1 MTEVSTPKKAFQR
14 LEIHDLCY
22 LVPMKQIAM
31 LIYPGFTPLD
41 AIGPYHA
48 LSQFPGYE
56 FSFVAQESGPVS
68 DGCATSLVAQ
78 KSIAELSKVEILI
91 VPGGLPAITMAR
103 KGDPLIDWIADIHPG
118 TEWTASVCT
127 GALMLGAAGI
137 LKDIPATT
145 HWYSHS
151 ELQNYGA
158 IPTDKRVVESGKI
171 MTSAGV
177 SAGIDMSLILAERIF
192 GQEFAE
198 TMQLDMEYDP
208 KPPFNAGHP
217 RTAPI
222 KVHSKLRDQFDSV
235 LLKK

>member
-1 MTEVSTPKKAFQR
+1 
-14 LEIHDLCY
+14 
-22 LVPMKQIAM
+22 MKQIAM
-31 LIYPGFTPLD
+31 LLYPGFTPLD

-56 FSFVAQESGPVS
+56 FSYVALEAGPIS
-68 DGCATSLVAQ
+68 DGTATTLIAH
-78 KSIAELSKVEILI
+78 KSISEISSVEILI

-103 KGDPLIDWIADIHPG
+103 AGDPLIDWIAKTHPK
-118 TEWTASVCT
+118 TEWTISVCT

-137 LKDIPATT
+137 LKDVPATT

-151 ELQNYGA
+151 ELKDYGA
-158 IPTDKRVVESGKI
+158 IPTDERVVEYGKI
-171 MTSAGV
+171 ITAAGV
-177 SAGIDMSLILAERIF
+177 SAGIDMSLTLAMRLF

-217 RTAPI
+217 RTAPA
-222 KVHSKLRDQFDSV
+222 KVHAKLRELFDSV
-235 LLKK
+235 LLK

>member
-1 MTEVSTPKKAFQR
+1 
-14 LEIHDLCY
+14 
-22 LVPMKQIAM
+22 MKQIAM
-31 LIYPGFTPLD
+31 LLYPGFTPLD

-56 FSFVAQESGPVS
+56 FSYVALEAGPIS
-68 DGCATSLVAQ
+68 DGTATTLIAQ
-78 KSIAELSKVEILI
+78 KSISEISSVEILI

-103 KGDPLIDWIADIHPG
+103 AGDPLIDWIAKIHPK
-118 TEWTASVCT
+118 TEWTISVCT

-137 LKDIPATT
+137 LKDVPATT

-151 ELQNYGA
+151 ELKDYGA
-158 IPTDKRVVESGKI
+158 IPTDERVVEFGKI
-171 MTSAGV
+171 ITAAGV
-177 SAGIDMSLILAERIF
+177 SAGIDMSLTLAMRLF

-217 RTAPI
+217 RTAPA
-222 KVHSKLRDQFDSV
+222 KVHAKLRELFDSV
-235 LLKK
+235 LLK

>member
-1 MTEVSTPKKAFQR
+1 
-14 LEIHDLCY
+14 
-22 LVPMKQIAM
+22 MKQIAM
-31 LIYPGFTPLD
+31 LLYPGFTPLD

-56 FSFVAQESGPVS
+56 FSYVALEAGPIS
-68 DGCATSLVAQ
+68 DGTATTLIAQ
-78 KSIAELSKVEILI
+78 KSISEISSVEILI

-103 KGDPLIDWIADIHPG
+103 AGDPLIDWIAKIHPK
-118 TEWTASVCT
+118 TEWTISVCT

-137 LKDIPATT
+137 LKDVPATT

-151 ELQNYGA
+151 ELKDYGA
-158 IPTDKRVVESGKI
+158 IPTDERVVEYGKI
-171 MTSAGV
+171 ITAAGV
-177 SAGIDMSLILAERIF
+177 SAGIDMSLTLAMRLF

-217 RTAPI
+217 RTAPA
-222 KVHSKLRDQFDSV
+222 KVHAKLRELFDSV
-235 LLKK
+235 LLK

>member
-1 MTEVSTPKKAFQR
+1 
-14 LEIHDLCY
+14 
-22 LVPMKQIAM
+22 MKQIAM
-31 LIYPGFTPLD
+31 LLYPGFTPLD

-56 FSFVAQESGPVS
+56 FSYVALEAGPIS
-68 DGCATSLVAQ
+68 DGTATTLIAH
-78 KSIAELSKVEILI
+78 KSISEISSVEILI

-103 KGDPLIDWIADIHPG
+103 AGDPLIDWIAKIHPK
-118 TEWTASVCT
+118 TEWTISVCT

-137 LKDIPATT
+137 LKDVPATT

-151 ELQNYGA
+151 ELKDYGA
-158 IPTDKRVVESGKI
+158 IPTDERVVEYGKI
-171 MTSAGV
+171 ITAAGV
-177 SAGIDMSLILAERIF
+177 SAGIDMSLTLAMRLF

-217 RTAPI
+217 RTAPA
-222 KVHSKLRDQFDSV
+222 KVHAKLRELFDSV
-235 LLKK
+235 LLK